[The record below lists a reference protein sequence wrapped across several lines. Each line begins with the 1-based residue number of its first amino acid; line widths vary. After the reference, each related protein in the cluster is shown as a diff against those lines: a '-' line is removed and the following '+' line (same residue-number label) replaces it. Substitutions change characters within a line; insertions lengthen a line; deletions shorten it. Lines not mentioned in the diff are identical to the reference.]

1 MNTVRPSVTTFLPLI
16 LPMNPTRDRQPETHD
31 PPVLDLCTR
40 KRPLTPE
47 YLIDP
52 QQIEPPPCAVS
63 PQSEFSD
70 SSEVSSTDINSN
82 CTSKLK
88 TVRPFKAYPKDP
100 LSIALIGSTTDI
112 LNKDSSEAYIEFRNR
127 MLSQV
132 QNNQG
137 TNKNMRRTQSSKQI
151 ADPGYWEKRKKN
163 NEAAK
168 RSRDARRAKEDEIAI
183 RCAFLEQENVQLK
196 YRLAAAEAE
205 RKRLYDMVYH

>member
-1 MNTVRPSVTTFLPLI
+1 MNTVRPSSVTTFLPLI
-16 LPMNPTRDRQPETHD
+16 LPVPPNHESHD

-40 KRPLTPE
+40 KRPLTPA

-52 QQIEPPPCAVS
+52 KRIETPPCAVS

-82 CTSKLK
+82 CTRPK
-88 TVRPFKAYPKDP
+88 TMRPFKAYPKDP

-127 MLSQV
+127 MMSQV

-137 TNKNMRRTQSSKQI
+137 TNKNMRRIQSSKQI

-196 YRLAAAEAE
+196 YRLATAEAE